1 MGDTPRDETES
12 PDHGS
17 DETAKL
23 ELPSLRLKGFGRK
36 RKPSAEEAPEPAP
49 EPTPEPEPEPEPAA
63 EAEPRPARTRPKL
76 PVPAG
81 WVAAL
86 VGGLVVGVIGVL
98 LSYLALRGCESVRGA
113 ETCGGPGVLVLVAIL
128 ALMVLLG
135 GLLLA
140 LLSVPEGRGTA
151 FLGVGV
157 VAVVVLLT
165 PADVLSSVWSLLVVP
180 LVSAAAF
187 VLANWVTSTFVEPT
201 PERGPEHDIR

>member
-1 MGDTPRDETES
+1 M
-12 PDHGS
+12 
-17 DETAKL
+17 
-23 ELPSLRLKGFGRK
+23 
-36 RKPSAEEAPEPAP
+36 
-49 EPTPEPEPEPEPAA
+49 A

-86 VGGLVVGVIGVL
+86 LGGLVVGVVGVL
-98 LSYLALRGCESVRGA
+98 LAYLALRGCESVRGA
-113 ETCGGPGVLVLVAIL
+113 ETCGGPGVVVLVAIL

-135 GLLLA
+135 GLVLT
-140 LLSVPEGRGTA
+140 LLSAPEGRATA

-165 PADVLSSVWSLLVVP
+165 PADVLDSVWALLVVP
-180 LVSAAAF
+180 VVSAAAF
-187 VLANWVTSTFVEPT
+187 VLAHWVTTTFVEPT